1 MTVDVIM
8 YIYINMYILFLFQVI
23 FLGKVSS
30 RLFKIQPIPNSLTNN
45 EDPLMIFNAC
55 ENDVN
60 TMTMYEAQ
68 FIFSTPITT

>member
-1 MTVDVIM
+1 MTVDV
-8 YIYINMYILFLFQVI
+8 YIFICFLFQVI

-30 RLFKIQPIPNSLTNN
+30 LLFKIQPIPNSLTNN
-45 EDPLMIFNAC
+45 EYPLMIFNAC

-68 FIFSTPITT
+68 FLFSTSITT